1 MSDLQIFQQAR
12 LSRDPRF
19 DGHFFIAVKTTKI
32 FCRSI
37 CPANLPL
44 EKNVEY
50 FVFAQQAMQ
59 KGYRPC
65 LRCRPDSAP
74 KSYAWQGTTT
84 TVMRASQLLHTHLD
98 LSISEVAEKLGI
110 GERYFRQLFK
120 AHVGLSPKQFQLY
133 DQILLA
139 KQLLHHS
146 NLSIE
151 QVAQSCGFN
160 SARRLQIQMKQL
172 CSLSPSQIRHQKKT
186 LEQDIRLSV
195 AFRAPYDWPQVRD
208 FLALRAIAGI
218 EQVTP
223 SSYARFFCLENEQAW
238 FKAEYDELHQH
249 FKLHIKLNNI
259 SLLPKV
265 IANIERMLDVNAD
278 VHAIAQRLVLSGV
291 PPECLTVG
299 LRLPG
304 VWSIFE
310 AGCRA
315 ILGQQ
320 ISVKAAIN
328 LLTLLSATLG
338 DKQVDALYFPS
349 PSMVASSD
357 LSFLKIPA
365 SRRNTL
371 RAFAQW
377 YEQHPQGDINE
388 WINIKGIGP
397 WTIAYAH
404 LRGASLPDI
413 WLMTD
418 LVVKNQLK
426 KYAIKP
432 DVARPW
438 RSYLTLQLWTLA

>member
-1 MSDLQIFQQAR
+1 MSDLQLYQQAR

-19 DGHFFIAVKTTKI
+19 DGHFFVAVKTTKI

-50 FVFAQQAMQ
+50 FVLAQQAMQ
-59 KGYRPC
+59 QGYRPC

-74 KSYAWQGTTT
+74 KSYAWQGTAT
-84 TVMRASQLLHTHLD
+84 TVARASQLLHTHLD
-98 LSISEVAEKLGI
+98 LSIREIAEKLGI
-110 GERYFRQLFK
+110 GERYFRQLFR
-120 AHVGLSPKQFQLY
+120 AHIGLSPKQFQLY
-133 DQILLA
+133 AQILLA

-151 QVAQSCGFN
+151 QLAQSCGFN
-160 SARRLQIQMKQL
+160 SARRLQMQMKKL
-172 CSLSPSQIRHQKKT
+172 CNLSPSQVRQKKRP
-186 LEQDIRLSV
+186 LEQDIRLTI
-195 AFRAPYDWPQVRD
+195 AFRAPYDWPQVRE
-208 FLALRAIAGI
+208 FFALRAIAGI
-218 EQVTP
+218 EQVSP
-223 SSYARFFCLENEQAW
+223 NSYARFFCLENEQAW
-238 FKAEYDELHQH
+238 FEAEYDELHNR

-259 SLLPKV
+259 TLLPKV

-278 VHAIAQRLVLSGV
+278 VHAITQRLLLSGV
-291 PPECLTVG
+291 PPECLNVG

-304 VWSIFE
+304 VWNTFE

-338 DKQVDALYFPS
+338 EKQVDALYFPS
-349 PSMVASSD
+349 PSVVAASD
-357 LSFLKIPA
+357 LSFLKMPL

-371 RAFAQW
+371 QAFAQW
-377 YEQHPQGDINE
+377 FVHHPQGDISE
-388 WINIKGIGP
+388 WLNIKGVGP
-397 WTIAYAH
+397 WTVAYAQ
-404 LRGASLPDI
+404 LRGISLPDV
-413 WLMTD
+413 WLLSD
-418 LVVKNQLK
+418 LVIKNQLK
-426 KYAIKP
+426 KYPIRPELAQ
-432 DVARPW
+432 PW